1 MSPPTRGL
9 RLTLLSAATP
19 LLLAGVLPTPDGA
32 FERWCWSGAFTYPV
46 GDLYHV
52 APGVARGI
60 PPYRITRGFS
70 EPEGKRRHQ
79 GADFSNGRGGDVVHA
94 TAHGLVVLAEPR
106 DTADFGC
113 RIVIAHRLPDGSLAY
128 SVYAHLEPGSLRV
141 REGDRAWL
149 AQPIARVGHSG
160 NASGDHLHFELRRPQ
175 DLEERW
181 ENTRAVDPVAFLA
194 AWQPGH
200 RADTSRSGR
209 YLLWAEEAALIGPRD
224 DGGQP
229 LTRAAWWEMLARAA
243 RHPAFEL
250 RGGPE
255 ALRLELIDC
264 SVLPT
269 RAESHGEE
277 RVRWKEVARDV
288 KRLEALGVRLPPP
301 PLAADQRRAECE
313 RIFGTPRP
321 LERLKVIAG
330 ATVPVARADA
340 CVLLAAL
347 AAPDTLRLASA
358 TSSRGRVLPR
368 GPRPS
373 RAPRRP
379 VPSARAAR

>member
-1 MSPPTRGL
+1 M
-9 RLTLLSAATP
+9 LLSVATP

-32 FERWCWSGAFTYPV
+32 FERWCWSGAFIYPV
-46 GDLYHV
+46 GDLYRV
-52 APGVARGI
+52 APGAARGV
-60 PPYRITRGFS
+60 PPYKITRGFS
-70 EPEGKRRHQ
+70 EPEGRRPPQ
-79 GADFSNGRGGDVVHA
+79 GADFSNGRGGDVVRA

-106 DTADFGC
+106 DSADFGS
-113 RIVIAHRLPDGSLAY
+113 RLVIAHRLPDGSLAY
-128 SVYAHLEPGSLRV
+128 SVYAHLVPGSLLV

-149 AQPIARVGHSG
+149 GQPLARVGHSG
-160 NASGDHLHFELRRPQ
+160 NASGNHLHFELRRPQ

-194 AWQPGH
+194 AWLPGH

-224 DGGQP
+224 DGSQP

-250 RGGPE
+250 KAGPE

-264 SVLPT
+264 SVLPM
-269 RAESHGEE
+269 RAESHAEE

-288 KRLEALGVRLPPP
+288 KRLKALGVRLPPP

-313 RIFGTPRP
+313 RIFGTPKP
-321 LERLKVIAG
+321 LDRLRVIAR
-330 ATVPVARADA
+330 ATVPVARGDA

-347 AAPDTLRLASA
+347 ATPDSLRSAPAA
-358 TSSRGRVLPR
+358 PPRVRARPR
-368 GPRPS
+368 GPLPGGTR
-373 RAPRRP
+373 RASSP
-379 VPSARAAR
+379 VPRPGR